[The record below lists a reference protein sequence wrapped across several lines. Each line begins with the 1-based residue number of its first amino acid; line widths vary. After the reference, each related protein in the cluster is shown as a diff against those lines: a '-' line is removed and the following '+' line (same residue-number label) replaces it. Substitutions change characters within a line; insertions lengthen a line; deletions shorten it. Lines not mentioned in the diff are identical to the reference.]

1 MGRIFVSILAAM
13 VMVLTTLGTQVSAH
27 ANDLPVDPD
36 AEVEADS
43 VLTDDPLI
51 PDTVDLPPE
60 FQVAGTTSFA
70 YGPDG
75 SRTYFDAPSVSAA
88 ANWDSICGNGKS
100 RYSVVDDYT
109 RSGKHSRFERS
120 YARMYCGK
128 KDRTSAT
135 PHSEAAFGLRHVRAY
150 HRSQFAKLASWQG
163 LSWGTWA
170 NWAIENTLRSPVWRT
185 VQSSTRFCYEGRFGF
200 RNPSG
205 SVVNRRV
212 IVILGKTGVRI
223 MTSFPRKDTVYCQGK
238 GF

>member
-1 MGRIFVSILAAM
+1 M
-13 VMVLTTLGTQVSAH
+13 VMVLANLGTQVSAR
-27 ANDLPVDPD
+27 ANDLPVDPE
-36 AEVEADS
+36 AEVEADL

-70 YGPDG
+70 YGADG
-75 SRTYFDAPSVSAA
+75 SRTYFGAPSASAS

-100 RYSVVDDYT
+100 RYSVVADYT

-150 HRSQFAKLASWQG
+150 HRSQIRKARQLARPLVG
-163 LSWGTWA
+163 NVGELGDREHTPVTCVA
-170 NWAIENTLRSPVWRT
+170 DRPEFDTL
-185 VQSSTRFCYEGRFGF
+185 
-200 RNPSG
+200 
-205 SVVNRRV
+205 
-212 IVILGKTGVRI
+212 LL
-223 MTSFPRKDTVYCQGK
+223 
-238 GF
+238 